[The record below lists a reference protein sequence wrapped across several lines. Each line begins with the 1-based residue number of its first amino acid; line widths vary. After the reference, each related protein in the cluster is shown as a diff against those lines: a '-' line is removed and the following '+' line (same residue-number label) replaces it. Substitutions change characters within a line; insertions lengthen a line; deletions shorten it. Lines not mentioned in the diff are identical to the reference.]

1 MPSAQTT
8 YPSASTATAYPV
20 PPPAAVATAYLALAL
35 IVSQAGATVTLEGL
49 AVVYPPVTSSGGIVA

>member
-20 PPPAAVATAYLALAL
+20 PPAAA
-35 IVSQAGATVTLEGL
+35 AGEGRVGVL
-49 AVVYPPVTSSGGIVA
+49 GRGDIPIQGRGIVDVPTCITVEVL

>member
-20 PPPAAVATAYLALAL
+20 PPPTASTALVDIL
-35 IVSQAGATVTLEGL
+35 GRGDIPIQGR
-49 AVVYPPVTSSGGIVA
+49 GIVDVVGCITVGVL

>member
-20 PPPAAVATAYLALAL
+20 PPPAASTALVGVLGRGD
-35 IVSQAGATVTLEGL
+35 IPIQGR
-49 AVVYPPVTSSGGIVA
+49 GIVDVVGCTTVEVL

>member
-20 PPPAAVATAYLALAL
+20 PPPTASTALVGVLGRGDIA
-35 IVSQAGATVTLEGL
+35 IEGR
-49 AVVYPPVTSSGGIVA
+49 GIVDVPNCINVEVL

>member
-20 PPPAAVATAYLALAL
+20 PPPAVADVLVGVLGRGD
-35 IVSQAGATVTLEGL
+35 IPIEGR
-49 AVVYPPVTSSGGIVA
+49 GIVDVPNCIIVEVL